1 MDRPSIT
8 LREFPLSLE
17 LDIDFEHLQAS
28 CDPLLI
34 ALRERLG
41 VTATANPMWRA
52 PMFVGQFAKAR
63 HRVGLFCHG
72 TKRKSVN
79 GRSVEMIHVS
89 IAGFL
94 EDDATPVFWTAELS
108 GEVKT
113 PTEVFFSIGGSMG
126 STGSPQPLDAQ
137 QKKALKAHKRIDVA
151 AG

>member
-1 MDRPSIT
+1 MTSPAIT
-8 LREFPLSLE
+8 LRAFPISLE
-17 LDIDFEHLQAS
+17 LDIDFERVQAC

-52 PMFVGQFAKAR
+52 PIFLGQFAKAR

-79 GRSVEMIHVS
+79 GTSVEMILVS

-94 EDDATPVFWTAELS
+94 SGDETPAFWTSDLT
-108 GEVKT
+108 GEVIKT
-113 PTEVFFSIGGSMG
+113 PAEIFFSIGGSPG
-126 STGSPQPLDAQ
+126 STGSPQPLNAQ
-137 QKKALKAHKRIDVA
+137 QKKALKALYRVA
-151 AG
+151 E